1 MFRINSQP
9 WAGEGRAPG
18 VVDREKN
25 KTTCAES
32 LHETGLIGLFLQG
45 ADERPVVRIRAAGL
59 HCCNSGRAW
68 HAASS
73 TFLPY
78 ILEHIIG

>member
-1 MFRINSQP
+1 M
-9 WAGEGRAPG
+9 AGS
-18 VVDREKN
+18 VVDPDQNR
-25 KTTCAES
+25 TTCAES

-45 ADERPVVRIRAAGL
+45 ADERPVVRIRAASL

-73 TFLPY
+73 TVLPF